1 MHIEMTD
8 RRLAGD
14 TIIPRVEAE
23 RAPIRRQVS
32 DDTISP
38 HLLRDTARAAG
49 MFQRS
54 VLGHLDHKEWLGRVR
69 ADGQRLMDLLSEMGF
84 TPSEPRPDARS

>member
-1 MHIEMTD
+1 MTN
-8 RRLAGD
+8 RRLAGV
-14 TIIPRVEAE
+14 TSISRAEAE

-32 DDTISP
+32 DDAVPP
-38 HLLRDTARAAG
+38 HLLRDTARTAG

-54 VLGHLDHKEWLGRVR
+54 VLGHMDHKEWLGRVR

-84 TPSEPRPDARS
+84 NPSEARGDTGS